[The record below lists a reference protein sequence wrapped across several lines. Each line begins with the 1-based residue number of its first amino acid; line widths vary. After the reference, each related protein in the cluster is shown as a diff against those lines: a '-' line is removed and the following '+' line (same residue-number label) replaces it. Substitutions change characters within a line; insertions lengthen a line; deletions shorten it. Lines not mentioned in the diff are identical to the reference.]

1 MADKIGREGILVSG
15 LCALSVNNMMDD
27 CVAHLM
33 SQPDAPNLYWA
44 LSELPNRRVIFRKSL
59 DGERQWALTSIPE
72 LARVK
77 AGEQLS
83 GADQWRAIFA
93 NIERIINLG
102 EDGDKKMHFADPV
115 RDASAETLKT
125 ARSEYAAAHKLSAA
139 QAAGVEAISVLGE
152 YYYRQ
157 FEIAYDAWY
166 KLRGLPYPTLLV
178 KAKEFDVWAKKQKAD
193 QPSNMLVQTSPDMSM
208 VVGKFAQADRRLAA
222 LAAVEAIRAHAAANG
237 GKLPEHLDEVTET
250 PVPANPMTGLPFQY
264 AVADGV
270 AKISDS
276 TSGQPLEFTV
286 KIRK

>member
-1 MADKIGREGILVSG
+1 
-15 LCALSVNNMMDD
+15 LCALSVNGMMDE

-33 SQPDAPNLYWA
+33 SRPDSPNLYWA
-44 LSELPNRRVIFRKSL
+44 LSELPNRRVIFRRSL
-59 DGERQWALTSIPE
+59 DGERQWALTSIPD

-93 NIERIINLG
+93 NIQRIINLG
-102 EDGDKKMHFADPV
+102 AEGEKTRFADPV
-115 RDASAETLKT
+115 RDASAETLKV
-125 ARSEYAAAHKLSAA
+125 ARKDYAAAHKLSAA
-139 QAAGVEAISVLGE
+139 QAAEAEPISVLGE

-166 KLRGLPYPTLLV
+166 KLRGLPYPALLA
-178 KAKEFDVWAKKQKAD
+178 KAKEFDAWAKKLKEE
-193 QPSNMLVQTSPDMSM
+193 QPSNMLVQTSPDMTM
-208 VVGKFAQADRRLAA
+208 IVGKFAQGDRRLAA
-222 LAAVEAIRAHAAANG
+222 LTAVEAIRAYAAANG
-237 GKLPEHLDEVTET
+237 GKLPERLEDVTET
-250 PVPANPMTGLPFQY
+250 PVPPNPITGLPFQY
-264 AVADGV
+264 EATGGV